1 MSIIQKPVDENV
13 DATFRTE
20 EVLSPRRATPPT
32 TRRGGGLGWLV
43 VGLAVAA
50 AAVAVLAA
58 NVGSDP
64 EPTTGVQSSALVEN
78 GSINAIDHAASADA
92 VASTGAGQSSG
103 LVENGSITALDHAA
117 SADAVESAG
126 AGQSPGLVENG
137 SITAIDHA
145 AAEAP

>member
-1 MSIIQKPVDENV
+1 MSIIQKPVDEKV
-13 DATFRTE
+13 DVKVRTE
-20 EVLSPRRATPPT
+20 EVLSPERPTPPT

-64 EPTTGVQSSALVEN
+64 EPTTGVPPSALVEN
-78 GSINAIDHAASADA
+78 GSINALDHAASAGA
-92 VASTGAGQSSG
+92 VESAGTGQSSE
-103 LVENGSITALDHAA
+103 LIENGSITALDHAA
-117 SADAVESAG
+117 SAGAVESAG
-126 AGQSPGLVENG
+126 TGQSPGLIENG

-145 AAEAP
+145 ATDAP